1 MIPSFNADGNLPPG
15 IHWAEWPEIVSRFG
29 TNTHRKRLL
38 EGLYNA
44 LIALKQAGCTTA
56 FIDGSFVTK
65 KDYPQDFD
73 ACWNLSDVDPTLL
86 DPVLLDFSQGRAAQ
100 KNKYFGELFPAHIFI
115 GNNQPTFLEFFQTDK
130 NTGRRKGIIA
140 ISLETLDL

>member
-1 MIPSFNADGNLPPG
+1 MAHFEIHIYKSFFYYKLANYIFG
-15 IHWAEWPEIVSRFG
+15 IYFFG
-29 TNTHRKRLL
+29 R
-38 EGLYNA
+38 Y
-44 LIALKQAGCTTA
+44 LKTP
-56 FIDGSFVTK
+56 TK

-100 KNKYFGELFPAHIFI
+100 KSKYLGELFPAHIFI
-115 GNNQPTFLEFFQTDK
+115 GHNQPTFLEFFQTDK

-140 ISLETLDL
+140 ISLETLSL